1 MSNAFLKWPGGKN
14 WFIKYLNTILP
25 EDFHYERYVDPFV
38 GGGSVFFALNPQ
50 NALLADINGELI
62 TTYQAVRDNCG
73 QVKRTLRQHM
83 AQHNEAYYYHIRE
96 AQYRASTS
104 VAARMIYLNHTCFNG
119 IYRVNKTGK
128 FNVPIGNNNLEF
140 FDANYLDEKSNRLQN
155 KEILCQNYLET
166 INATGQGDFLFC
178 DPPYA
183 VQDNENRFVGYT
195 RNLFS
200 WDDQVLLSNSL
211 QDAAQRGVYILET
224 NVNHPSIIELYQHIP
239 HVHFQEISRY
249 TSISGTRTA
258 RTQYSELIITINIGD
273 QNGIN

>member
-14 WFIKYLNTILP
+14 WFIKHLDNILP
-25 EDFHYERYVDPFV
+25 EDFHYDRYVDPFI
-38 GGGSVFFALNPQ
+38 GGGSVFFYLHPE
-50 NALLADINGELI
+50 NALLADINEELI

-83 AQHNEAYYYHIRE
+83 AHHNEEYYYRIRD
-96 AQYRASTS
+96 AQYRAPTS
-104 VAARMIYLNHTCFNG
+104 IAARMIYLNHTCFNG
-119 IYRVNKTGK
+119 IYRVNKAGN

-140 FDANYLDEKSNRLQN
+140 FDANYLDEKSNSLQN
-155 KEILCQNYLET
+155 KEILCQNYLDT
-166 INATGQGDFLFC
+166 INITGQGDFLFC

-183 VQDNENRFVGYT
+183 VQDNDNRFVGYT

-200 WDDQVLLSNSL
+200 WDDQEQLALAL
-211 QDAAQRGVYILET
+211 QESAERGAAILET
-224 NVNHPSIIELYQHIP
+224 NVNHPSIIELYEDIP
-239 HVHFQEISRY
+239 TVHFQEISRY
-249 TSISGTRTA
+249 TSISGTRAA